1 MLTSFFLLILKMFFF
16 EKSKKMEA
24 DPIFKEMAKKCMR
37 LLVSLNIFFIFS
49 PVSGSMDAVKISSSG
64 GEQLLKIIDTI
75 SMMSMQNGE
84 EIVYHLCSLSHK
96 RLLIEDQRNKI
107 SDFMAIVEPRINA
120 RDQKIK
126 GTLMEKTIPN
136 PYQNEHQAARY
147 LYQLTAA
154 SLLTSL
160 TEEEAGFK
168 LPQDLKNV
176 VNRLFPEIPQETP
189 GYRIAW
195 AEVIPGEEFELEATP
210 FEYKKT
216 GFRSFLLLYSNGFV
230 SFYGGDFLGDRI
242 DLEDEKKEKIQFDT
256 FFNQK

>member
-1 MLTSFFLLILKMFFF
+1 MNKTQKM
-16 EKSKKMEA
+16 KA
-24 DPIFKEMAKKCMR
+24 DPILKNMAKKCIS

-84 EIVYHLCSLSHK
+84 EFVYHLNELAIERLVNAAHK
-96 RLLIEDQRNKI
+96 KKIREFMDMIE
-107 SDFMAIVEPRINA
+107 PGINA
-120 RDQKIK
+120 RDQRIEE
-126 GTLMEKTIPN
+126 TLAQKTTSIA
-136 PYQNEHQAARY
+136 YQNEYQAARY

-176 VNRLFPEIPQETP
+176 VNRLFPEILQETP

-195 AEVIPGEEFELEATP
+195 AEIIPGEEFELEATP
-210 FEYKKT
+210 LHYKKT
-216 GFRSFLLLYSNGFV
+216 GFRSFLLIYSNGFV
-230 SFYGGDFLGDRI
+230 SFYGGDFLGNSI
-242 DLEDEKKEKIQFDT
+242 DIEDEKKEKIQFDT
-256 FFNQK
+256 FFKQK